1 MNEWEEKKKKP
12 TNLEKKKRVIDSI
25 MKQSRNRI
33 KMKWWKKSQL
43 EIPDMFLVRVERGTW
58 LAGWI
63 YEGKKQM
70 RSLTRAGVLTAQSMQ
85 GLAEYGAG
93 KVMQQP
99 AEGIKSNGGRARTCP
114 LVQGP

>member
-1 MNEWEEKKKKP
+1 
-12 TNLEKKKRVIDSI
+12 
-25 MKQSRNRI
+25 
-33 KMKWWKKSQL
+33 
-43 EIPDMFLVRVERGTW
+43 
-58 LAGWI
+58 
-63 YEGKKQM
+63 M